1 MLYLSSVR
9 MCPTKIIPER
19 HPETVLKQMRP
30 QLSQP
35 ESDSMSSAGD
45 KHGLTTRILFNCV
58 MLHRHVYR
66 SFMTRLNTVRFNI
79 SVASDQC
86 LTSHFIESLLL
97 LLLLF
102 PT

>member
-1 MLYLSSVR
+1 
-9 MCPTKIIPER
+9 
-19 HPETVLKQMRP
+19 MRP

-79 SVASDQC
+79 LVASDQC
-86 LTSHFIESLLL
+86 LTSHFIEFVAIQHALIVIVVVPYFFGGASRLVGGQRTTPVIPQL
-97 LLLLF
+97 
-102 PT
+102 